1 MESMDD
7 PKYTAAKART
17 GASIRGTPSTFF
29 SPSPYQSVILSL
41 SLFFFFRNITAPQS
55 QWWCNIEHV
64 AQLSVCHCFGIF

>member
-29 SPSPYQSVILSL
+29 SPSPYQSVILFL
-41 SLFFFFRNITAPQS
+41 SLFFFSAISLLRRVSGGAT
-55 QWWCNIEHV
+55 
-64 AQLSVCHCFGIF
+64 